1 MSIERS
7 APSFTLR
14 AVWRDLGRFLCEA
27 LAAGLIVSL
36 ALALAAFIVSTQAQA
51 AEASGS
57 GELRLRPANGESVLV
72 APLVSTAVEIDIS
85 GNTARASV
93 TQVFRNPTT
102 QWQEGVYVFPLPE
115 NAAVDHLDVR
125 VGNRRIEGEIKERAQ
140 ARSTYEQAK
149 HEGRKATLV
158 EQERPNMFTT
168 SVANI
173 GPNEEIRVSIEYQ
186 QTLRY
191 DDGRY
196 RLRFPMVVAPRYIPG
211 DASVVGVPGAGAGAN
226 TDRVPDAER
235 ITPPVIDP
243 SQGKI
248 NPVTLT
254 VTLNAGFPLAE
265 VLSPYHPIDVVAG
278 ADDRYHVMLA
288 DGAVPADRDFELV
301 WKPQLGREPGASLL
315 SEVRD
320 GRTYALLMLMP
331 PAASD
336 GAPRLPREVVYIVD
350 TSGSMEGASIAQ
362 AKAAVS
368 MALDRLQAGDRF
380 NVIEFNSVTR
390 TLFGAPMPADAAAIA
405 QARTFVS
412 KLRAGGGT
420 EMKPALEAALTRDA
434 APGFVRQVVFLTDGG
449 VGNEADLFSII
460 GERLGDRRLFT
471 IGIGSAPNSHFMTKA
486 AQFGRGTY
494 TYIGDVREV
503 GAKMS
508 ALFRKLESPVLTDVA
523 VSWPGN
529 TDAFPRQVPDLYAGE
544 PIVVTAALDAPGG
557 DVIVSGRRGDTPW
570 QARVPLVADGI
581 EPGIGVLWARAKID
595 ALSDAMVGGASETDI
610 RPAIVDV
617 ALAHHLVSRYTSLV
631 AVDVTPSVP
640 PGTLVT
646 TSAVPTNLAN
656 GMSYDAVFGGL
667 PQTATPAPRMA
678 LVGLALLLIAAVA
691 WRARGRL
698 AAVSS

>member
-36 ALALAAFIVSTQAQA
+36 VLALAAFIVSTQAQA

-57 GELRLRPANGESVLV
+57 GELRLRSANGASVLV

-102 QWQEGVYVFPLPE
+102 QWREGVYVFPLPE
-115 NAAVDHLDVR
+115 NAAVDHLDMR

-140 ARSTYEQAK
+140 AKAAYEQAK
-149 HEGRKATLV
+149 QEGRKATLV

-173 GPNEEIRVSIEYQ
+173 GPDEEIRVSIEYQ

-196 RLRFPMVVAPRYIPG
+196 RLRFPMVVSPRYIAG
-211 DASVVGVPGAGAGAN
+211 DASVVGVPGTGSAAN

-243 SQGKI
+243 SQGKT

-301 WKPQLGREPGASLL
+301 WKPQLGREPAAALL

-320 GRTYALLMLMP
+320 GKTYALLMLMP

-336 GAPRLPREVVYIVD
+336 DAPRLPREVVCIVD

-368 MALDRLQAGDRF
+368 MALDRLQPGDRF

-390 TLFGAPMPADAAAIA
+390 TLFARADAGRRSDDRAGAHVRREASRRRRHGDEAGARSGAHARRRARLRAPGRVSHRWRRRQRSRALLAHRRAPRRPAAVHDRHRLGTQFA
-405 QARTFVS
+405 FHDRRPRSSVAART
-412 KLRAGGGT
+412 R
-420 EMKPALEAALTRDA
+420 
-434 APGFVRQVVFLTDGG
+434 
-449 VGNEADLFSII
+449 
-460 GERLGDRRLFT
+460 
-471 IGIGSAPNSHFMTKA
+471 
-486 AQFGRGTY
+486 
-494 TYIGDVREV
+494 
-503 GAKMS
+503 
-508 ALFRKLESPVLTDVA
+508 
-523 VSWPGN
+523 
-529 TDAFPRQVPDLYAGE
+529 
-544 PIVVTAALDAPGG
+544 
-557 DVIVSGRRGDTPW
+557 
-570 QARVPLVADGI
+570 
-581 EPGIGVLWARAKID
+581 
-595 ALSDAMVGGASETDI
+595 
-610 RPAIVDV
+610 
-617 ALAHHLVSRYTSLV
+617 
-631 AVDVTPSVP
+631 
-640 PGTLVT
+640 
-646 TSAVPTNLAN
+646 TSATC
-656 GMSYDAVFGGL
+656 GKS
-667 PQTATPAPRMA
+667 
-678 LVGLALLLIAAVA
+678 
-691 WRARGRL
+691 ARR
-698 AAVSS
+698 